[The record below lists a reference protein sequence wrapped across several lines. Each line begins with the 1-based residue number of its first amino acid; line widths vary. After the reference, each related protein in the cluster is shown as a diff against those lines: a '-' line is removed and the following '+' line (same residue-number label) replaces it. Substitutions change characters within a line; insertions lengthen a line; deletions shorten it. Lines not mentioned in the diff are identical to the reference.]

1 MAVCV
6 TRVDG
11 VHRLAG
17 DAGLVEIAN
26 RWLAHLEARQFS
38 AATVRGYAFDVVCLA
53 RFLAEVGVSW
63 RDVAPSDVFDWLE
76 WQARPRLAAGQKVFR
91 LGEGRGAAPATM
103 NRRVAAARGLF
114 EFAVMCGEVE
124 ANPVPAPRRSSG
136 LRARHRGLLGHVRA
150 RRPAAPA
157 RLVRQ
162 DRPLPESLETEDI
175 EVFLSDL
182 NTHRD
187 RAITLAMLLGG
198 LRASEVRTLRL
209 ADVDMGMRQVK
220 VTGKGAKQRIVPIDR
235 AFFGEVRA
243 YLDGERP
250 RGLSTP
256 ECFVVLRGP
265 TSGQAMTEAGL
276 RKIFRIHRARTGAI
290 RVRPHRLRHTF
301 GTDLASAGID
311 LLVLRELMG
320 HVHVETTAA
329 YVHLAPETIAAEWAR
344 AKQAG
349 K

>member
-6 TRVDG
+6 TRLDG

-26 RWLAHLEARQFS
+26 RWLGHLESRQFS
-38 AATVRGYAFDVVCLA
+38 PATVRGYAFDVVCLA
-53 RFLAEVGVSW
+53 RFLGEAGISW
-63 RDVAPSDVFDWLE
+63 RDLAPSDVFDWLD
-76 WQARPRLAAGQKVFR
+76 WQTRPTTSGHKVVR
-91 LGEGRGAAPATM
+91 LGQGRGAAPATM

-114 EFAVMCGEVE
+114 EYAVMCGDID

-136 LRARHRGLLGHVRA
+136 LRARRRGLLGHVGS
-150 RRPAAPA
+150 RRPAAPG
-157 RLVRQ
+157 RLARQ
-162 DRPLPESLETEDI
+162 DRPLPESLEPEDV
-175 EVFLSDL
+175 EVFLADL
-182 NTHRD
+182 HTHRD
-187 RAITLAMLLGG
+187 RAIFLAMLLGG

-209 ADVDMGMRQVK
+209 ADVDMGLRQVK
-220 VTGKGAKQRIVPIDR
+220 VTGKGSKQRLVPVDR

-243 YLDGERP
+243 YLDRERP
-250 RGLSTP
+250 KALSTP

-265 TSGQAMTEAGL
+265 TTGQAMTEAGL
-276 RKIFRIHRARTGAI
+276 RKIFRVHRARTGAS

-301 GTDLASAGID
+301 GTDLAAAGID

-320 HVHVETTAA
+320 HVHAETTAA

-349 K
+349 R

>member
-1 MAVCV
+1 MAIRV
-6 TRVDG
+6 TRIDG

-17 DAGLVEIAN
+17 DAGLVAIGN

-38 AATVRGYAFDVVCLA
+38 AATVRGYAYDVVVLA
-53 RFLAEVGVSW
+53 RFLDEAGVQW
-63 RDVAPSDVFDWLE
+63 RELVPSDVFDWLE
-76 WQARPRLAAGQKVFR
+76 WQARPGSGARQRVVR

-114 EFAVMCGEVE
+114 EFAVMSGEV
-124 ANPVPAPRRSSG
+124 AVNPVLAPRRSSG
-136 LRARHRGLLGHVRA
+136 LRARRRGLLGHVGA

-162 DRPLPESLETEDI
+162 DRPLPESLDAEDI

-235 AFFGEVRA
+235 SFFAEVRA
-243 YLDGERP
+243 YLDRERP

-265 TSGQAMTEAGL
+265 TAGQAMTEAGL
-276 RKIFRIHRARTGAI
+276 RKVFRTHRARTGAI

-301 GTDLASAGID
+301 GTDLAAAGID

-320 HVHVETTAA
+320 HAHVETTAA

-344 AKQAG
+344 AKKAER
-349 K
+349 

>member
-1 MAVCV
+1 MAVTV
-6 TRVDG
+6 SRVDG

-17 DAGLVEIAN
+17 DVALVEIGN
-26 RWLAHLEARQFS
+26 RWLTHLEARQFS
-38 AATVRGYAFDVVCLA
+38 PATVRGYAYDLVCLA
-53 RFLAEVGVSW
+53 RFLD
-63 RDVAPSDVFDWLE
+63 DVDLAWNELSPSDVFDWLD
-76 WQARPRLAAGQKVFR
+76 WQGRRTPRASDRKVVPLAKA
-91 LGEGRGAAPATM
+91 RGAAPATM

-114 EFAVMCGEVE
+114 EYALMCGMVPV
-124 ANPVPAPRRSSG
+124 NPVPAPRRSSG
-136 LRARHRGLLGHVRA
+136 LRARRGLLGHVRS

-162 DRPLPESLETEDI
+162 ERRLPDSLDVADV
-175 EVFLSDL
+175 EVFMADL

-187 RAITLAMLLGG
+187 RAMALAMVAGG
-198 LRASEVRTLRL
+198 LRASEVRSLRL

-235 AFFGEVRA
+235 AFFAEVRA

-250 RGLSTP
+250 RGVATP

-265 TSGQAMTEAGL
+265 TAGQRLTEAGL
-276 RKIFRIHRARTGAI
+276 RKIFRVHRARTGAT

-301 GTDLASAGID
+301 GTELATAGID

-320 HVHVETTAA
+320 HAHVETTAA

-344 AKQAG
+344 TRQVDR
-349 K
+349 

>member
-1 MAVCV
+1 MAICV
-6 TRVDG
+6 TRIDG

-17 DAGLVEIAN
+17 DAGLVEIGN
-26 RWLAHLEARQFS
+26 RWLSHLEARQFS

-53 RFLAEVGVSW
+53 RFLDEVGVSW
-63 RDVAPSDVFDWLE
+63 RDLVPSDVFDWLE
-76 WQARPRLAAGQKVFR
+76 WQARPRAAAGRRVVR
-91 LGEGRGAAPATM
+91 LGESRGAAPATM

-124 ANPVPAPRRSSG
+124 VNPVPAPRRSSG
-136 LRARHRGLLGHVRA
+136 LRARRRGLLGHVGA
-150 RRPAAPA
+150 RRPAGPA

-162 DRPLPESLETEDI
+162 DRPLPESLDTDDI
-175 EVFLSDL
+175 EVFLADL
-182 NTHRD
+182 DTHRD

-209 ADVDMGMRQVK
+209 ADVDMGMRRVK

-235 AFFGEVRA
+235 AFFGEVRS
-243 YLDGERP
+243 YLVRERP
-250 RGLSTP
+250 AGLATP

-265 TSGQAMTEAGL
+265 TIGRAMTEEGL
-276 RKIFRIHRARTGAI
+276 RKIFRTHRARTGAI

-344 AKQAG
+344 ARQAG
-349 K
+349 R